1 MDTRLVE
8 DIVRALLKD
17 NDVDTQDG
25 YCTVKEQVG
34 KVVLPS
40 VSIFVETGQE
50 RFRYCVEL
58 PQYLAVRA
66 RTVLL

>member
-8 DIVRALLKD
+8 DIVRALLRD

-34 KVVLPS
+34 EVVFTS
-40 VSIFVETGQE
+40 VSFFVEAIEE
-50 RFRYCVEL
+50 R
-58 PQYLAVRA
+58 
-66 RTVLL
+66 